1 VAPQSTVNRRGYLDH
16 TRVIAIAFWIV
27 AASIV
32 VAVLA
37 AVLAIWQFTGTDAL
51 WRTVATCV
59 VVGAGAVVFAWL
71 NMFFGEYRHG
81 SGPSAAEDA
90 PRSSV
95 PSAGER

>member
-1 VAPQSTVNRRGYLDH
+1 VAEQTTGKRRGYLDH
-16 TRVIAIAFWIV
+16 QRVIAIAFWVV

-71 NMFFGEYRHG
+71 NMFFGDIRHD
-81 SGPSAAEDA
+81 SEASAIDA
-90 PRSSV
+90 SRRSSV
-95 PSAGER
+95 PTGDR

>member
-1 VAPQSTVNRRGYLDH
+1 VAEQSTGNRRGYLDPQ
-16 TRVIAIAFWIV
+16 RVIAVAFWVV

-71 NMFFGEYRHG
+71 NMFFGDYRHE
-81 SGPSAAEDA
+81 SGASAVDA
-90 PRSSV
+90 ARRASV
-95 PSAGER
+95 STPGDR

>member
-1 VAPQSTVNRRGYLDH
+1 MAEQITRDRRGYLDH
-16 TRVIAIAFWIV
+16 QRVIAIAFWVV

-59 VVGAGAVVFAWL
+59 VVGAGTVVFAWL
-71 NMFFGEYRHG
+71 NMFFGDIRHEPEA
-81 SGPSAAEDA
+81 SAIEPSR
-90 PRSSV
+90 RSSV
-95 PSAGER
+95 PTTGER